1 VEGHLGPV
9 ASGGGTAEPAG
20 AQLARVRFV
29 LCRPRNPQNIG
40 AAARALCSAGV
51 RELVL
56 VDPQCDPRDPEA
68 FRLAVH
74 AGALLESARIVPTLA
89 AALEGAA
96 ISAGATARFR
106 PERTPLSPRECAELL
121 ARAASTRAQVALVF
135 GDERAGLTAEEVE
148 RVDRV
153 TSIPSAPEQTSWNL
167 AQAVAI
173 YAHEMRA
180 ACLAQEPAPRS
191 PAASGSRRGANEVEL
206 AGLDRT
212 LAAAL
217 DRLGRAPT
225 RRRLYRTLAR
235 ARLTSREAAL
245 WSAVLSALA
254 RALAHD

>member
-1 VEGHLGPV
+1 MEGHLGPV
-9 ASGGGTAEPAG
+9 ANGGGG
-20 AQLARVRFV
+20 AVEAASEQLARVRFV
-29 LCRPRNPQNIG
+29 LCRPRNPQNVG

-51 RELVL
+51 RDLVL

-74 AGALLESARIVPTLA
+74 AGALLQAARIAPTLA

-106 PERTPLSPRECAELL
+106 PERAPLSPRGCAELL
-121 ARAASTRAQVALVF
+121 ARAASAKAQVALVF

-173 YAHEMRA
+173 YAHEVRS
-180 ACLAQEPAPRS
+180 ACLAQAPSSPAP
-191 PAASGSRRGANEVEL
+191 ASASRRDANEVEL

-245 WSAVLSALA
+245 WSAVLAALA
-254 RALAHD
+254 RALARD